1 MEYTSYFE
9 KVNNLIDQLFYE
21 GTINEG
27 TLQCLSDIFDGL
39 DSPNNKEEFISQLKE
54 TYEIDS
60 NIESIKS
67 YLDHEFKAWESEHED
82 AEEILKDRFNI
93 GKSMQY
99 SNVKDFLKDLDY
111 EIMQGIL
118 NGSITSGFKQT
129 IPEEL
134 FEFLPLSNF
143 EGLVEESI
151 ERFNEDNAEFD
162 IEPSEPQ
169 EVEKSEIHFFNEN
182 FIEILIYC
190 YETFGVDYICEIAF
204 DQGYSVNEVK
214 EQCNLAYH
222 DRVRFKEE
230 LLNKKLLEET
240 RHELSTKLWPEG
252 ETAAAWWRK
261 KAQEKNDDKNFLTF
275 SENMVKFHLK
285 EIKGS
290 YILDCLKD
298 LPLEDKARIIKEA
311 KNNCEWFI
319 K

>member
-1 MEYTSYFE
+1 MDNTSYFE

-134 FEFLPLSNF
+134 FEFLPLESF
-143 EGLVEESI
+143 EEQIEESI
-151 ERFNEDNAEFD
+151 TKFYDDPEEYMKKAFKKKEFPNFDEKAID
-162 IEPSEPQ
+162 IL
-169 EVEKSEIHFFNEN
+169 VY
-182 FIEILIYC
+182 IE
-190 YETFGVDYICEIAF
+190 ETFGAEYICEIAF
-204 DQGYSVNEVK
+204 DQGYSIGQVK
-214 EQCNLAYH
+214 ELFFETYQNKNSFQEQI
-222 DRVRFKEE
+222 DNEE
-230 LLNKKLLEET
+230 LLTKT
-240 RHELSTKLWPEG
+240 RHKLSTELWPEG

-285 EIKGS
+285 EIRGS

-298 LPLEDKARIIKEA
+298 LPLEEKARIIKEA